1 MAKKV
6 EKVKEVG
13 KSVAEVDKGFGKKSV
28 KMVRGGVRNKKRK
41 VINATAD
48 INQEAVKKRFSG
60 GAKSFEN
67 ACKFLDLLQVPYR
80 IVVCGGTREIHYKNK
95 IQRFVITQNKDNRVG
110 AACRAVLNDVR
121 KFEEKHGKLKSE
133 VRTTFYRNGGL
144 FMQYIMQSGRDIDVI
159 DVSACYWTIAKN
171 SGVILQ
177 KTFDKYLDDK
187 LLRLISIGNLNKST
201 SEITYRA
208 GYPVDG
214 SDKVEENY
222 HAWVWHYVVYKAYE
236 LFQKINKKIGGQIFL
251 FKTDCAYVSPKYTEK
266 VKEALKEA
274 GFSCTV
280 ERKKIVG
287 YFRGR
292 VVMENKQKVLSLS
305 NFGVSKAMYEL
316 LPIVPVE
323 PSLIRKHDREERE
336 EMNNQPKALR
346 PLEPNKDFE
355 NSQKEMYA
363 EWERQY
369 PLIKAGKSK
378 LKKTTQNFIV
388 REIEKKKKDG
398 KK

>member
-1 MAKKV
+1 MSKKAIKVVAKP
-6 EKVKEVG
+6 
-13 KSVAEVDKGFGKKSV
+13 
-28 KMVRGGVRNKKRK
+28 KMVKGGIKNKKRR

-48 INQEAVKKRFSG
+48 INQEPIKKRFSG

-67 ACKFLDLLQVPYR
+67 ACKMNDLFKIPYK
-80 IVVCGGTREIHYKNK
+80 IVVCGGTREIHIGQK
-95 IQRFVITQNKDNRVG
+95 IQRFVIAQNKDNRVG
-110 AACRAVLNDVR
+110 AACRSVLNDVR
-121 KFEEKHGKLKSE
+121 KFEESKGKLRSE

-144 FMQYIMQSGRDIDVI
+144 FMQYIMQSGRDIDVV

-171 SGVILQ
+171 AGIISQ

-251 FKTDCAYVSPKYTEK
+251 FKTDCAYVSPKHTEK
-266 VKEALKEA
+266 VKEALKDA

-287 YFRGR
+287 YYRGR
-292 VVMENKQKVLSLS
+292 VVMENKKKEVSLS

-316 LPIVPVE
+316 LPLVPVE
-323 PSLIRKHDREERE
+323 ASLIRKHDREERE
-336 EMNNQPKALR
+336 EMNNQPKALK
-346 PLEPNKDFE
+346 PLTPNSDFE
-355 NSQKEMYA
+355 NAQKEMYA

-388 REIEKKKKDG
+388 REIEKKNKA
-398 KK
+398 